1 MLSKVSELDN
11 IPSARCSY
19 LKRRSGTQSW
29 AASAH
34 GNEEVDSEEP
44 KTIILVWC
52 SKWAAHTK
60 HKKESKILRWNSIFL
75 FPNYINTGIVI
86 QMTYMLGWACD
97 CIDVRPVG
105 TRAGQAGYQQIL
117 VDVSPAVTRCNYC
130 SSGNTMNIVT
140 DRYRLNKHQY
150 YLYCP
155 HLFYIIFIKYS
166 FLL

>member
-60 HKKESKILRWNSIFL
+60 HKKESKIFRWNSIFL

-86 QMTYMLGWACD
+86 QMTYMLGWACE

-105 TRAGQAGYQQIL
+105 TRTW
-117 VDVSPAVTRCNYC
+117 VSADIVGCLPLVTRCNYC

>member
-1 MLSKVSELDN
+1 MLKNVSELDN

-34 GNEEVDSEEP
+34 GNEEVDSEEA

-60 HKKESKILRWNSIFL
+60 HTGRKAKYWDEIAFSSFQ
-75 FPNYINTGIVI
+75 NTIMHSYADDLHAGVS
-86 QMTYMLGWACD
+86 MCECD
-97 CIDVRPVG
+97 VLRPVG
-105 TRAGQAGYQQIL
+105 TRAGQAGYHQIL